1 MQNLRKPQWL
11 FMINTG
17 PLVVLFAMCYGIYT
31 VIHSLLPPESVVLWQ
46 RFGAGLGL
54 LGLGTAGFAAVQ
66 LRREQLLGAV
76 YSLVQIGVCSGLLAL
91 VVFQSDSTIPRSVPP
106 WMVPTDPGLIAWTL
120 LMPTLAHA
128 VLVLVA
134 RFTPEGEGRVL
145 PSLLL
150 ALGVP
155 LGWWMVGGLLGL
167 LPWDYLFPHI
177 AEALL
182 LLAAVMSTISFFFFL
197 IRTAYILAQK
207 KGGFWAG
214 SGWVFRVLVALV
226 MPLLGLAVN
235 SGVLLNDVLG
245 NIGGGIFGDFSSP
258 WFYILA
264 ALNGVLLCLPDS
276 PRPAL
281 RLVQLLGR
289 AGLFGFTLYFAVV
302 FLPFLPLSIPA
313 ILVFG
318 VGFLILT
325 PVLLFVVHVRQLGDD
340 LAALQPH
347 YGRRLVLAV
356 LVGGLTV
363 LPLYLTASY
372 WHDRRTLHEA
382 LDYVYSPNYAQATRL
397 DANAL
402 QTTLGTIRQHKERRR
417 GMDFGRHQPYL
428 STYFN
433 WLVLDNLMLSESK
446 LADLQVI
453 FNGQSRPD
461 YQPAPPPTQ
470 QPADA
475 PQLRT
480 LTATSSYDAR
490 QQSWVSWVDLTVA
503 NPQAGFGDWE
513 YTTKFQLPA
522 GCWVSDYYLTI
533 GQRQERGIL
542 AEKKAAAWV
551 YAQILNE
558 RASRDPGL
566 LSYDNT
572 REVSLRVYPV
582 IGAEPRHT
590 RIQLL
595 HKEPFELSVDG
606 QKLTLGNASAPPV
619 AAPVTTPDSS
629 VLYLSATAK
638 SRLPLVQRRPYYHFL
653 LDASTQR
660 GLPTAYAARIN
671 NQLTQKLPNGVAP
684 RYSLVNAYTTT
695 LPAGADWRAELAR
708 EPAHGGFFLT
718 GAIQRV
724 LFEAQQHPG
733 PTYPVIVVV
742 SEHFTGAVLADNFES
757 FQSAYP
763 ESDVFYELNP
773 EQQLL
778 AHSLRAHSAVPLAD
792 APRPGPAPVVRA
804 WPTAAQPRAY
814 LADNQQAELVLSHPQ
829 ASLQPAAT
837 ASSRWLTGL
846 LLSGYS
852 QWQTF
857 HPESTDRQRL
867 PFLQASFRAGILTP
881 FTSFLA
887 LENDAQKAALRRKQE
902 ETLAANANLD
912 VMEEDDLP
920 PVETPI
926 DGGVGLLLLAGVGLA
941 GWALRRR

>member
-11 FMINTG
+11 FLINTG
-17 PLVVLFAMCYGIYT
+17 PLLVLFAMCSGIYT
-31 VIHSLLPPESVVLWQ
+31 VIHSLLPPESVGLWL
-46 RFGAGLGL
+46 RFGLGL
-54 LGLGTAGFAAVQ
+54 GALGLGTAGYAVVQ
-66 LRREQLLGAV
+66 LRRGQLLGAV
-76 YSLVQIGVCSGLLAL
+76 YSLAQIVVCSVLLGLVLIESNET
-91 VVFQSDSTIPRSVPP
+91 VPFSVPA
-106 WMVPTDPGLIAWTL
+106 WMVPTDPGLVAWTL

-150 ALGVP
+150 ALGLP
-155 LGWWMVGGLLGL
+155 LGWWGTFGILGL
-167 LPWDYLFPHI
+167 LPLGFSWVS
-177 AEALL
+177 EALVM
-182 LLAAVMSTISFFFFL
+182 LALVLSTISFFFFL
-197 IRTAYILAQK
+197 VRAAYILSQK

-214 SGWVFRVLVALV
+214 GGWTFRILVAVV

-235 SGVLLNDVLG
+235 GGVLLNDALG
-245 NIGGGIFGDFSSP
+245 NIGQGVFGDFSSP

-281 RLVQLLGR
+281 RLLQLLGR

-302 FLPFLPLSIPA
+302 FLPFLPLAIPA
-313 ILVFG
+313 ILLFG

-325 PVLLFVVHVRQLGDD
+325 PTLLFVLHVRQLGDD

-347 YGRRLVLAV
+347 YGRPLRLAV
-356 LVGGLTV
+356 LVGGLLA

-382 LDYVYSPNYAQATRL
+382 LDYVYSPNYSAAHRL
-397 DANAL
+397 DADAL
-402 QTTLGTIRQHKERRR
+402 ETTLGTIRQHKERRR
-417 GMDFGRHQPYL
+417 GTDFGRHQPYL

-453 FNGQSRPD
+453 FTGRPRPD
-461 YQPAPPPTQ
+461 YQPAPPPRQ

-475 PQLRT
+475 PQLQSF
-480 LTATSSYDAR
+480 TATSSYDAR
-490 QQSWVSWVDLTVA
+490 QQAWVSWVDLTVA
-503 NPQAGFGDWE
+503 NTQASAGDRE
-513 YTTKFQLPA
+513 YRTRFQLPA

-533 GQRQERGIL
+533 GRRQERGIL

-566 LSYDNT
+566 LAYDNT

-582 IGAEPRHT
+582 SGLAPRHT
-590 RIQLL
+590 RVQLL
-595 HKEPFELSVDG
+595 HKEPFPLTIDG
-606 QKLTLGNASAPPV
+606 QTVVLGEAGAPPV
-619 AAPVTTPDSS
+619 AAPVATPDSS
-629 VLYLSATAK
+629 VFYLSALAK
-638 SRLPLVQRRPYYHFL
+638 SRLPLVRRRPYYHFL
-653 LDASTQR
+653 LDASARR
-660 GLPTAYAARIN
+660 GLSAAYAARIS
-671 NQLTQKLPNGVAP
+671 QLLAQPLPNGVAP
-684 RYSLVNAYTTT
+684 RFSLVNAYTTT
-695 LPAGADWRAELAR
+695 LPAGADWQAALAH
-708 EPAHGGFFLT
+708 EPAQGGFFLT

-742 SEHFTGAVLADNFES
+742 SEHFTDAVLADDFES

-763 ESDVFYELNP
+763 ESGVFYELSP
-773 EQQLL
+773 VQQLL
-778 AHSLRAHSAVPLAD
+778 AHSLREHSVLPLTG
-792 APRPGPAPVVRA
+792 APLPAATPGVRA

-829 ASLQPAAT
+829 APLRPEAPAG
-837 ASSRWLTGL
+837 SRWLTGL

-887 LENDAQKAALRRKQE
+887 LENDAQKAALRRKQQ

-926 DGGVGLLLLAGVGLA
+926 DGGVGLLLLAGAGLA
-941 GWALRRR
+941 AWALRRQ